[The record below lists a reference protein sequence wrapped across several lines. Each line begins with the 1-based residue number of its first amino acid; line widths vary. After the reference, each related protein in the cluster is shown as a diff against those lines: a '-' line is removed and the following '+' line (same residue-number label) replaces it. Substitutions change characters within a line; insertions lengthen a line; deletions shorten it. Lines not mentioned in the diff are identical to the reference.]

1 MPEPKSTFDATYP
14 CDFYEPAE
22 LFESDQMYTI
32 PEIARLLQELDP
44 DAEIDPD
51 TEAVLIDWAIP
62 WVMTHAEDLV
72 IAEPLAEDGPGYYGV
87 APHAIDGEKGSRR
100 RGHRPARRSV
110 SPDRPDALVI
120 LVAGGARVDA
130 GKTTFSTGLVADLAA
145 RAGDAVGVKPR
156 AGNDYWYDH
165 DDYRIASDSGRLYG
179 KTRDASRPRA
189 RDRWRALGSGAV
201 PRRSLRSR

>member
-1 MPEPKSTFDATYP
+1 
-14 CDFYEPAE
+14 
-22 LFESDQMYTI
+22 
-32 PEIARLLQELDP
+32 
-44 DAEIDPD
+44 
-51 TEAVLIDWAIP
+51 
-62 WVMTHAEDLV
+62 
-72 IAEPLAEDGPGYYGV
+72 
-87 APHAIDGEKGSRR
+87 
-100 RGHRPARRSV
+100 
-110 SPDRPDALVI
+110 VI

-201 PRRSLRSR
+201 PRRSPGVDKSRSPALAADTRPNRHAG

>member
-62 WVMTHAEDLV
+62 WD
-72 IAEPLAEDGPGYYGV
+72 DDSRRGPRDRGAAGGGRSRLLRV
-87 APHAIDGEKGSRR
+87 APHAIDGEKG
-100 RGHRPARRSV
+100 
-110 SPDRPDALVI
+110 
-120 LVAGGARVDA
+120 AGEGDTDLQDGA
-130 GKTTFSTGLVADLAA
+130 
-145 RAGDAVGVKPR
+145 
-156 AGNDYWYDH
+156 
-165 DDYRIASDSGRLYG
+165 
-179 KTRDASRPRA
+179 
-189 RDRWRALGSGAV
+189 
-201 PRRSLRSR
+201 